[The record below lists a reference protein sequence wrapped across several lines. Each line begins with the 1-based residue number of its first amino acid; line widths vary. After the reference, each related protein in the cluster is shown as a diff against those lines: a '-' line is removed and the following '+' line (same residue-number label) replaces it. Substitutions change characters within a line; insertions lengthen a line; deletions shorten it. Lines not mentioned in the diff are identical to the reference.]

1 MMVLKKKPKKKP
13 LNNQD
18 HNDGSKKKPKK
29 KPSKKS
35 TKSGVNVD
43 SKKTRVGGGKVR
55 AWWQEK
61 QRKKKMME
69 IYGPGISEP
78 FYLKHH
84 DVTKSRDPPLQCE
97 GEGEPRIC
105 TPEELHYKGSL
116 TPYEHR
122 CIANGYDCYNCP
134 VDGSRLVYEGE
145 ELICKSVRSNKTN
158 SRAKE
163 LENVVTN
170 MNEKE
175 KKRIK
180 WAKKE
185 QEDKRVTKEE
195 TYYHHPQWSRL
206 IETDTGYTD
215 VMERHHC
222 NLLEKDA
229 IDVSDEK
236 KLSCEENKH
245 KLLKAAPRNPTAGPR
260 TRTRRNPTAAPRT
273 RTRRTPKA
281 APRTPTAATRKL
293 ILVKSNAEVE
303 SYHKSSNNESGY
315 GSGSR
320 SSGSPGSRS
329 SGSRSSGSRSS
340 GSGSSSSRSS
350 ASSGSHPSPL
360 LRLLP
365 LPSSSRSSIPSD
377 YPPAVPSSSPLAVP
391 SSSPLAVP
399 SSSSSSAL
407 SD

>member
-13 LNNQD
+13 LKNQD
-18 HNDGSKKKPKK
+18 HNDGSKK

-43 SKKTRVGGGKVR
+43 SKKTRLGGVGKTKR
-55 AWWQEK
+55 KEK
-61 QRKKKMME
+61 NRKRKRLIE
-69 IYGPGISEP
+69 IYGHGISKP
-78 FYLKHH
+78 IYLKHH

-105 TPEELHYKGSL
+105 TPEELHYKGPL
-116 TPYEHR
+116 TPSEHR

-158 SRAKE
+158 SLAKE

-215 VMERHHC
+215 DMERHHC

-245 KLLKAAPRNPTAGPR
+245 KLPTAGPRNPTAAPRNPTAAPRNPTAGPR
-260 TRTRRNPTAAPRT
+260 NPTAAPRNPTAAPR
-273 RTRRTPKA
+273 
-281 APRTPTAATRKL
+281 KL
-293 ILVKSNAEVE
+293 IVVKGNA
-303 SYHKSSNNESGY
+303 
-315 GSGSR
+315 
-320 SSGSPGSRS
+320 
-329 SGSRSSGSRSS
+329 
-340 GSGSSSSRSS
+340 
-350 ASSGSHPSPL
+350 
-360 LRLLP
+360 
-365 LPSSSRSSIPSD
+365 
-377 YPPAVPSSSPLAVP
+377 
-391 SSSPLAVP
+391 
-399 SSSSSSAL
+399 
-407 SD
+407 